1 MERIDTLPERN
12 PFTIKYETIPPKTE
26 NWDACTEVLDKQ
38 DVMKQLMRGW

>member
-12 PFTIKYETIPPKTE
+12 PFTIPPKTE
-26 NWDACTEVLDKQ
+26 NWDTCTEVLDKQ